1 MRRRQREVDCPRD
14 PIGISVEEAHYKA
27 QHPRPPETPPPP
39 PPPPPP
45 EPIPP
50 QPEQQPNPFTAR
62 RRLGVDRRLIAAQK
76 TRRYQAEGQA

>member
-27 QHPRPPETPPPP
+27 QHPRPPEPP

-50 QPEQQPNPFTAR
+50 QPEQQPNPSPPAAVAWATP
-62 RRLGVDRRLIAAQK
+62 IAAQK
-76 TRRYQAEGQA
+76 PGAIKRKVKP